1 MPARRSPSP
10 WAGAPGAGAAPAQE
24 APAMHARLTRRSPS
38 RPRGRRRNISRRWC
52 IPPAILREPDETLEA
67 SQILEEFKGDLGL
80 LLWNSLRDVTL
91 WSAIDPHRREG
102 LFTPEAAQKR
112 LGLLQSS
119 TVDPSLEV
127 SLTTLAAVVGS
138 PGTASAEIVSL
149 VCLEVGRWAH
159 EHGAWGTAL
168 AFSQAAAL
176 ASPEDAG
183 PAYTV
188 GNLALRWGRGAR
200 AETWLRRCIGLARRG
215 RDWQS
220 YAQAYVDLGTLYARR
235 DLPWAARRYFT
246 QAMRAG
252 RRHGLLPIRGA
263 ALHGLFLLAMESGE
277 LDEGERYAKAAMR
290 AYGRGHPA
298 LGGLL
303 HDIAYL
309 WILRENYTRAIPMLQ
324 KLLVARTEPAERAL
338 TLSILARAA
347 AGTAERRLYEDAWS
361 NAWLLINRPG
371 AREDHARTLLE
382 LARAAAKFKDWIR
395 MEQATRLHAA
405 SKPPRHADRRAAE
418 QLAEIAAYAR
428 GHVGV

>member
-1 MPARRSPSP
+1 MRARPTRS
-10 WAGAPGAGAAPAQE
+10 
-24 APAMHARLTRRSPS
+24 RTS
-38 RPRGRRRNISRRWC
+38 RPRGRRRNITRRWC

-67 SQILEEFKGDLGL
+67 SQILEEFRGDLGL

-91 WSAIDPHRREG
+91 WSAIDPGRREG
-102 LFTPEAAQKR
+102 LFTPDAAQKR
-112 LGLLQSS
+112 LGQLQAS
-119 TVDPSLEV
+119 TVDTSLEV

-149 VCLEVGRWAH
+149 VCLEIGRWAL
-159 EHGAWGTAL
+159 ERGAMGTAI
-168 AFSQAAAL
+168 AYAQAAAL

-188 GNLALRWGRGAR
+188 GSLALRWGRSAR

-220 YAQAYVDLGTLYARR
+220 YAQAYVDLGTLYAGR
-235 DLPWAARRYFT
+235 DLPGAARRYFT

-263 ALHGLFLLAMESGE
+263 ALHGLFLLAMEAGE
-277 LDEGERYAKAAMR
+277 LDDAERAAKAATR
-290 AYGRGHPA
+290 AYGRGHPRLA
-298 LGGLL
+298 GLL
-303 HDIAYL
+303 HDVAYL
-309 WILRENYTRAIPMLQ
+309 WVTKESYGRAIPMLQ

-347 AGTAERRLYEDAWS
+347 AGTGERRLYEEAWS

-382 LARAAAKFKDWIR
+382 LARAAAAIKDWIR

-405 SKPPRHADRRAAE
+405 HPPRHADRRITE
-418 QLAEIAAYAR
+418 QLAELAAFAK
-428 GHVGV
+428 GHVGA